1 MGEDSKLKEI
11 SVIRLLELL
20 KKNDQSGKK
29 LFVGLL
35 DVPASLRL
43 FPEDYALLMREG
55 FRLLP
60 EKTQPYKLDNGMVA
74 FVRLGRGFGN
84 VDPFVDSISAMLEQ
98 VISRQGLGTL
108 PDDLWSEFRWPDDD
122 ATLQATLGVSEKDAL
137 LSTGKKKIDFANML
151 KGAISQ
157 EAVYDSCRRQAILEI
172 RDSQREIIGHE
183 LYCSLDF
190 LRHNHLS
197 SFLLEGT
204 GEIEILSRV
213 LDEKVMALTE
223 QLAPRILPDVLH
235 LNLQVQTVFSDA
247 FGRFLD
253 SGDSRFARNLA
264 IEVSLENAIADWWE
278 FEDACKLLQAAGVRV
293 GLDRITLPALEF
305 LSPRKIKVDF
315 LKVIWDQNIIGS
327 KRATVAERLREFA
340 SVLGNRNL
348 ILTRCDT
355 RTALRM
361 GRSLGV
367 GAFQGSYVDALLGN
381 YLAEECDSPHAAGNE
396 RRCAVCQWAPRETES
411 NGCSFHF
418 RAGKVLPPL

>member
-1 MGEDSKLKEI
+1 MTENGKLKQI
-11 SVIRLLELL
+11 PAARLLELL

-43 FPEDYALLMREG
+43 LSEDYAVLMREG

-60 EKTQPYKLDNGMVA
+60 EKTQQYKLENGMVA

-84 VDPFVDSISAMLEQ
+84 ADPFVDSISAMLQQ
-98 VISRQGLGTL
+98 VITRQGLGAL
-108 PDDLWSEFRWPDDD
+108 PDDLWNEFRWPDDD
-122 ATLQATLGVSEKDAL
+122 ARLQTALRISEKDSL
-137 LSTGKKKIDFANML
+137 LPTGKKKIDFANML
-151 KGAISQ
+151 KAAISS

-190 LRHNHLS
+190 LRHNHLA
-197 SFLLEGT
+197 SFQLEGA

-235 LNLQVQTVFSDA
+235 LNMQVQTIFSDA
-247 FGRFLD
+247 FTSFLD

-278 FEDACKLLQAAGVRV
+278 FEDACKLLQSAGVRV

-315 LKVIWDQNIIGS
+315 VKVIWDQNIIGS
-327 KRATVAERLREFA
+327 KRSTVAERLREFA
-340 SVLGNRNL
+340 TVLGNRNL
-348 ILTRCDT
+348 ILTRCDS
-355 RTALRM
+355 RTAVRM

-367 GAFQGSYVDALLGN
+367 DAFQGSYVDALLGKH
-381 YLAEECDSPHAAGNE
+381 LAEDCDSPHAAGNE

-418 RAGKVLPPL
+418 RGGKVLPPL

>member
-1 MGEDSKLKEI
+1 MTQTGKLKEI
-11 SVIRLLELL
+11 SAVRLLELL

-35 DVPASLRL
+35 NVPVALR
-43 FPEDYALLMREG
+43 FSSEDYAVLMREG

-60 EKTQPYKLDNGMVA
+60 ERTQQYKLDNGMVA

-84 VDPFVDSISAMLEQ
+84 VDPFVDTISELLEK
-98 VISRQGLGTL
+98 VIVRQGIGAV
-108 PDDLWSEFRWPDDD
+108 PDDIWNEFRWPDDD
-122 ATLQATLGVSEKDAL
+122 AGLQAALHISEKDAI
-137 LSTGKKKIDFANML
+137 SSIGKKKIDLANML
-151 KGAISQ
+151 KAAISGD
-157 EAVYDSCRRQAILEI
+157 AVYDSCRRQAILEI
-172 RDSQREIIGHE
+172 RDTQREIIGHE

-190 LRHNHLS
+190 LRHNHLAN
-197 SFLLEGT
+197 FALEGP

-223 QLAPRILPDVLH
+223 RLSPIILPDVLH
-235 LNLQVQTVFSDA
+235 LNMQVQTIFSDA
-247 FGRFLD
+247 FTSFLD

-278 FEDACKLLQAAGVRV
+278 FEDACKLLQSAGVRV

-315 LKVIWDQNIIGS
+315 VKVIWDQNIIGS
-327 KRATVAERLREFA
+327 KRSTVAERLREFA
-340 SVLGNRNL
+340 TALGNRNL
-348 ILTRCDT
+348 ILTRCDS
-355 RTALRM
+355 RTAVRM

-367 GAFQGSYVDALLGN
+367 DAFQGSYVDALLGKH
-381 YLAEECDSPHAAGNE
+381 LAEDCDSPHAAGNE
-396 RRCAVCQWAPRETES
+396 RRCAVCQWAPREAES

>member
-1 MGEDSKLKEI
+1 MGENGKLKEI
-11 SVIRLLELL
+11 PVIRLLEFL

-35 DVPASLRL
+35 DVPVSLRL
-43 FPEDYALLMREG
+43 YPEDYALLMREG

-60 EKTQPYKLDNGMVA
+60 ERTQQYKLDNGMVA

-98 VISRQGLGTL
+98 VISRQGLGSF
-108 PDDLWSEFRWPDDD
+108 PENLWNEFRWPDDD
-122 ATLQATLGVSEKDAL
+122 AALQTILGIDEKKAL
-137 LSTGKKKIDFANML
+137 LPTGKKKIDLANML
-151 KGAISQ
+151 KNAISK

-172 RDSQREIIGHE
+172 RDTQREIIGHE

-197 SFLLEGT
+197 SFQLEGP

-235 LNLQVQTVFSDA
+235 LNIQVQTIFSDA
-247 FGRFLD
+247 FTSFLD

-278 FEDACKLLQAAGVRV
+278 FEDACKLLQSAGVRV

-327 KRATVAERLREFA
+327 KRATVAQRLREFA
-340 SVLGNRNL
+340 TVLGSRNM

-367 GAFQGSYVDALLGN
+367 DAFQGSYVDALLGA
-381 YLAEECDSPHAAGNE
+381 YLAEECNSPHAAGNE